1 MVANLKSN
9 NSLYVRREN
18 LIVSTKK
25 IVTKRSTYLQNH
37 VCDGDALSV
46 DGETNPYLSS

>member
-9 NSLYVRREN
+9 NSLKRGEN

-46 DGETNPYLSS
+46 DGATNLYLSS